1 MCAIVEREG
10 TQWEGVCVCVW
21 KRTCT
26 CANAVIF
33 INLCTSIYW
42 LVSCLILN
50 YAIKTLSASV
60 VKLNPPGDLYVPTTP
75 CACVCVC
82 VLFVFCS
89 SPVTFRSMCD
99 RCSSSHART
108 HTKSLLH
115 SLSLSLPPQTQLQFD
130 CFHFWLI
137 VQCRRIFCHK
147 QQFESNASAIFS
159 LHKCKQKPAVSVW
172 RIIITTTTTLAH
184 PERNGG
190 NKNDK
195 REYDV
200 CVWVWVY
207 WWAVSMRGQKRQP
220 SRQHSKRP
228 RKLLTQ
234 RDYIVAAWHC
244 DSWD

>member
-1 MCAIVEREG
+1 MPYHNTKLGQSKKKRKAQECDTVFVLMCAIVEREG

-42 LVSCLILN
+42 LISCLILN
-50 YAIKTLSASV
+50 YAIKTMSASV

-75 CACVCVC
+75 CMFVCVC

-108 HTKSLLH
+108 HTNSLLH

-147 QQFESNASAIFS
+147 QQFESNASVKYFRCTSAS
-159 LHKCKQKPAVSVW
+159 
-172 RIIITTTTTLAH
+172 
-184 PERNGG
+184 
-190 NKNDK
+190 KN
-195 REYDV
+195 
-200 CVWVWVY
+200 
-207 WWAVSMRGQKRQP
+207 
-220 SRQHSKRP
+220 
-228 RKLLTQ
+228 LLCQ
-234 RDYIVAAWHC
+234 FEE
-244 DSWD
+244 

>member
-1 MCAIVEREG
+1 MCG
-10 TQWEGVCVCVW
+10 CMCV
-21 KRTCT
+21 RTIC
-26 CANAVIF
+26 
-33 INLCTSIYW
+33 
-42 LVSCLILN
+42 ILQLACN
-50 YAIKTLSASV
+50 IS
-60 VKLNPPGDLYVPTTP
+60 LYVWPMF
-75 CACVCVC
+75 
-82 VLFVFCS
+82 LF
-89 SPVTFRSMCD
+89 T
-99 RCSSSHART
+99 RT
-108 HTKSLLH
+108 HTQTLSC

-147 QQFESNASAIFS
+147 QQFESNASVKYFRCTSAS
-159 LHKCKQKPAVSVW
+159 KKPAVSVW
-172 RIIITTTTTLAH
+172 RIITITTTAH